1 MKQLFQLQNITLEIN
16 YRKKNS
22 KSTNQWKRKTYYL
35 KTQLVTKEI
44 KEEIINYLE
53 TSENKNMFPKSV

>member
-1 MKQLFQLQNITLEIN
+1 MKQFFQLQNITLEIN
-16 YRKKNS
+16 YRKKNR
-22 KSTNQWKRKTYYL
+22 KGTNQWRRKTSYL

-53 TSENKNMFPKSV
+53 TSEYKNMFPKSV